1 MATSPPLPAKLR
13 ARKKASK
20 KEKRRNKKKKKN
32 EDMRRHTETLLLIA
46 TMSAVIS
53 CDNFEYLPYAADFY
67 GRTGIH
73 ATSIHDIEQSCAG
86 KDTICFAFITDT
98 QGSYDEMRDAVD
110 VISKRKD
117 VMFII
122 HGGDQ
127 SDFGMTKE
135 FLWTRDILDSQPLP
149 YLCLLGNHDCL
160 GNGEHTY
167 TRIYGEENFS
177 FNASFMHFVGLN
189 TVALEY
195 DYSHPV
201 PDFKY
206 IEADADTLY
215 NMADSIRFTVVGMH
229 APPHDEQFNDN
240 VDNVFEHYITRYPG
254 LRSSDPVFSPSD
266 NVDPV
271 MVGTRRMG
279 FCINGHTHRNDTK
292 DIFGDGVL
300 YYGLA
305 NVGKR
310 SIQIY
315 TITRKGYE
323 CETISF

>member
-1 MATSPPLPAKLR
+1 
-13 ARKKASK
+13 
-20 KEKRRNKKKKKN
+20 
-32 EDMRRHTETLLLIA
+32 
-46 TMSAVIS
+46 
-53 CDNFEYLPYAADFY
+53 
-67 GRTGIH
+67 
-73 ATSIHDIEQSCAG
+73 
-86 KDTICFAFITDT
+86 
-98 QGSYDEMRDAVD
+98 
-110 VISKRKD
+110 
-117 VMFII
+117 
-122 HGGDQ
+122 
-127 SDFGMTKE
+127 
-135 FLWTRDILDSQPLP
+135 
-149 YLCLLGNHDCL
+149 
-160 GNGEHTY
+160 
-167 TRIYGEENFS
+167 
-177 FNASFMHFVGLN
+177 
-189 TVALEY
+189 
-195 DYSHPV
+195 
-201 PDFKY
+201 
-206 IEADADTLY
+206 
-215 NMADSIRFTVVGMH
+215 MADSIRFTVVGMH